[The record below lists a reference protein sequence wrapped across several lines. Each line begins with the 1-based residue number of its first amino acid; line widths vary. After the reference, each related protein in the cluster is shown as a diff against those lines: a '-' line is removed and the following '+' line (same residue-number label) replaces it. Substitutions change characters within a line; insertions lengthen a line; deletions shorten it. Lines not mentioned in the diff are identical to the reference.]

1 MKELPILFSGEMVRA
16 ILAKRKTQTRR
27 IVKPQPDVLV
37 RYDGIDEDDGIHYWE
52 RMNGDEYT
60 EEYIPLGACRYG
72 RAGDRLWVRESLYLG
87 GDNVWRYRADD
98 SIVYCGADGIAWAHH
113 KETGYCSSIHMP
125 RWASRISLEV
135 VNVRVERL

>member
-27 IVKPQPDVLV
+27 VVKPQPDVV

-72 RAGDRLWVRESLYLG
+72 RAGAGRKRRS
-87 GDNVWRYRADD
+87 A
-98 SIVYCGADGIAWAHH
+98 
-113 KETGYCSSIHMP
+113 SSYTSVQEAT
-125 RWASRISLEV
+125 RKA
-135 VNVRVERL
+135 